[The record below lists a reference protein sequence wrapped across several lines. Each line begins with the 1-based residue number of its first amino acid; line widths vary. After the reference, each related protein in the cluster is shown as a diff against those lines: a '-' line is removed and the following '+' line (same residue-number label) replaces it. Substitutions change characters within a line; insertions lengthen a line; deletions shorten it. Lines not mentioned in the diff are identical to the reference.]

1 MSSTG
6 VLDARL
12 DGRLGELEAAVGAA
26 LPGGRLGV
34 AFSAGVDSTVLLALA
49 ARALGTGRVLAITGD
64 SPSLA
69 RRELGEARGLA
80 ALIGVELAEIPTAEG
95 SSPDYRRNGLDRC
108 FHCKDTLFQTI
119 DDAVLRRHGL
129 DAVAYGE
136 TADDVQRDD
145 RPGSTAA
152 TRHGVLRPL
161 AAAGL
166 RKPDIR
172 ALAAALGLPNA
183 AKPAA
188 PCLASR
194 IPHGTEVTPEK
205 LRQVEQ
211 AEAALADLGLP
222 DLRVRHHGA
231 LARLEVPTDRIAEV
245 ATAPLRDQ
253 VLGVVRAA
261 GFTMVTVDLGG
272 LRSGG
277 LFQIARQIPSSSPT
291 RTEHR

>member
-1 MSSTG
+1 MSE
-6 VLDARL
+6 VMDVRL
-12 DGRLGELEAAVGAA
+12 DGRLADLEAAVRAA
-26 LPGGRLGV
+26 LPSTGRLGV

-49 ARALGTGRVLAITGD
+49 ARALRPDRVLAITGD

-69 RRELGEARGLA
+69 RRELAEARELA
-80 ALIGVELAEIPTAEG
+80 ARVGVDLAEVRTDEG
-95 SSPDYRRNGLDRC
+95 DLPGYRGNGLDRC
-108 FHCKDTLFQTI
+108 FHCKDTLFRTI
-119 DDAVLRRHGL
+119 DDTLLDAYAL

-136 TADDVQRDD
+136 TADDAERDD
-145 RPGSTAA
+145 RPGSVAA

-194 IPHGTEVTPEK
+194 IPHGSEVTPEK
-205 LRQVEQ
+205 LRQIER
-211 AEAALADLGLP
+211 AESALHDLGLG

-231 LARLEVPTDRIAEV
+231 VARLEVPVDRIAEV
-245 ATAPLRDQ
+245 AAPPLRER
-253 VLGVVRAA
+253 VLAAVRAA
-261 GFTMVTVDLGG
+261 GFPIVAVDLGG
-272 LRSGG
+272 LRSGE
-277 LFQIARQIPSSSPT
+277 LFQIARTPPA
-291 RTEHR
+291 

>member
-1 MSSTG
+1 MSTP
-6 VLDARL
+6 LDVRL
-12 DGRLGELEAAVGAA
+12 DGRLAELAGAVGAT
-26 LPGGRLGV
+26 LPDGRLGV

-49 ARALGTGRVLAITGD
+49 ARTLGAGRVVAVTGD

-69 RRELGEARGLA
+69 RRELGEARELA
-80 ALIGVELAEIPTAEG
+80 ALIAVELVEVPTAEG

-108 FHCKDTLFQTI
+108 FHCKDTLFRTI
-119 DDAVLRRHGL
+119 DDTLLDRYGL

-136 TADDVQRDD
+136 TADDVERDD

-194 IPHGTEVTPEK
+194 IPHGTEVTPAK
-205 LRQVEQ
+205 LRQIEQ
-211 AEAALADLGLP
+211 AEAALHELGLP

-231 LARLEVPTDRIAEV
+231 VARLEVPVERLAEV
-245 ATAPLRDQ
+245 ATDPLRTR
-253 VLGVVRAA
+253 VLAGVRAA
-261 GFTMVTVDLGG
+261 GFAMVALDLGG
-272 LRSGG
+272 LRSGE
-277 LFQIARQIPSSSPT
+277 LFQIARQAPQN
-291 RTEHR
+291 R